1 MMETKDFKWYVVK
14 TISGKEEK
22 VKTYIEK
29 ELEHQKMDKYVSS
42 ILIPTEKIFQIKNGK
57 KISKER
63 NFFPGY
69 LLIQANLFAELIHT
83 IRNVLNVI
91 GFLGE
96 TKGGVPLPI
105 RKAEVNRILGKVDE
119 LANEEEQINIP
130 FFVGEPIK
138 VTDGPFNGF
147 TGSIDVVNEEK
158 CMSHDLNDVVLLSPI
173 PNPNSLRDAYA
184 FRQHVETSRRNRGLE
199 MIKEFDE
206 FPVFYFSN
214 HNSIYGP
221 NDDIMCMPSHFDKLD
236 FELEIAIV
244 IGKQGRNIK
253 AKNASQYIAGFMIMN
268 DLSARG
274 LQMKEM
280 RLNLGPAKG
289 KDFASVLGPF
299 LVTPDELENKII
311 SSDQNGNKYDL
322 KMTCS
327 LNGHIMSEGN
337 FGSIDWTF
345 EQIIER
351 VSYGSTIFPGD
362 VIGSGTVGTGC
373 LPELNGTNKLNN
385 PNYNEIWL
393 KEGDLVEMSIEGL
406 GQISNKITLEDSK
419 YHIN

>member
-1 MMETKDFKWYVVK
+1 MKLSTYKIRGNNDELIGVVK
-14 TISGKEEK
+14 NNSLINLNKFFGQISL
-22 VKTYIEK
+22 
-29 ELEHQKMDKYVSS
+29 LEMLKLDNWES
-42 ILIPTEKIFQIKNGK
+42 KIQD
-57 KISKER
+57 
-63 NFFPGY
+63 
-69 LLIQANLFAELIHT
+69 A
-83 IRNVLNVI
+83 
-91 GFLGE
+91 
-96 TKGGVPLPI
+96 
-105 RKAEVNRILGKVDE
+105 
-119 LANEEEQINIP
+119 
-130 FFVGEPIK
+130 
-138 VTDGPFNGF
+138 
-147 TGSIDVVNEEK
+147 VNEEK
-158 CMSHDLNDVVLLSPI
+158 CTSHDLNDVILSSPI

-221 NDDIMCMPSHFDKLD
+221 NDEIMCMLSHFDKLD

-327 LNGHIMSEGN
+327 LNGQIMSEGN
-337 FGSIDWTF
+337 FGNIDWTF

-351 VSYGSTIFPGD
+351 ISYGSTIFPGD

-373 LPELNGTNKLNN
+373 LLELNGTNKLHN

-393 KEGDLVEMSIEGL
+393 KEGDLVKMSIEGL